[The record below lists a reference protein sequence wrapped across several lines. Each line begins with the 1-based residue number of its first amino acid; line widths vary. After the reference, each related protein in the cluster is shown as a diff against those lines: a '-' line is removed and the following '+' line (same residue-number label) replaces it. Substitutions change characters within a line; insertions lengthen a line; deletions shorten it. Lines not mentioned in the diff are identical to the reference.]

1 MECFSRYRSWIF
13 LYFFNRYPLSINQKG
28 NKKRIRKISKQT
40 ETLVTLYMKNIP
52 VNTVETTLVLKQ
64 K

>member
-1 MECFSRYRSWIF
+1 MECLSRYWSWIF
-13 LYFFNRYPLSINQKG
+13 LYFFNHYPLSINQKA

-40 ETLVTLYMKNIP
+40 ETLVTLSMKNIP